1 MDSNNNNNEDNDSNS
16 DDDMPELEPTPQLN
30 NPFTDNIIINDDAV
44 TDLFIRMFNNPR
56 FTGRVN
62 YRFPPPVTIARM
74 NEEND
79 NEEGE
84 EEENDN
90 EENDNEENDEDTEE
104 RLRQQAETFISNLTN
119 LIARP
124 NLNTMRHRN
133 SRLSRR
139 RFEQLLMHSFNQKP
153 KYKKVL
159 SEEGE
164 EQLKKMLYKD
174 SSKTN
179 ESCPIYYV
187 DFEDDSE
194 VIELPCKHCFTPVG
208 IEKWLKEEKNECP
221 ICRFELKSK
230 EVKEKVYN
238 EQQDSDDDTGEDDNE
253 NDQDEETQEGSVN
266 MVPLLS
272 SMRNA
277 YNPAR
282 SRLFQP
288 TSRESVPHSYI
299 DSLLASEEER
309 QMEAAILASIRDL
322 EARESNENNEESN
335 EESNKESN
343 EDTDLDDG
351 SVD

>member
-1 MDSNNNNNEDNDSNS
+1 MDSNNNNNNNNDDIS
-16 DDDMPELEPTPQLN
+16 DDDMPELEPVPQLT
-30 NPFTDNIIINDDAV
+30 NPLTENIIINDDAV

-62 YRFPPPVTIARM
+62 YRYPPPVTITRT
-74 NEEND
+74 NDDEEDDEPNTSPD
-79 NEEGE
+79 EEQMRE
-84 EEENDN
+84 
-90 EENDNEENDEDTEE
+90 
-104 RLRQQAETFISNLTN
+104 QAESFITNLTN

-124 NLNTMRHRN
+124 NLNAMRYRN
-133 SRLSRR
+133 PRLSRR
-139 RFEQLLMHSFNQKP
+139 RFEQLLAQSFNQKP

-164 EQLKKMLYKD
+164 DQLKKMLYKD

-179 ESCPIYYV
+179 ESCPIYYL

-194 VIELPCKHCFTPVG
+194 VIELPCKHCFTPDG

-230 EVKEKVYN
+230 EIKEKVYN
-238 EQQDSDDDTGEDDNE
+238 EEEEDSGDDGDNDGD
-253 NDQDEETQEGSVN
+253 NDGDDEENESNTVN
-266 MVPLLS
+266 MVPLLA

-277 YNPAR
+277 YNPSR
-282 SRLFQP
+282 SRLYQP
-288 TSRESVPHSYI
+288 SSRESVPHSYI

-322 EARESNENNEESN
+322 ENNEENTEENNEENN
-335 EESNKESN
+335 E
-343 EDTDLDDG
+343 EDTDLDDA

>member
-1 MDSNNNNNEDNDSNS
+1 MDSNNNNNNNNNDDIS
-16 DDDMPELEPTPQLN
+16 DDDMPELEPVPQLT
-30 NPFTDNIIINDDAV
+30 NPLTENIIINDDAV

-62 YRFPPPVTIARM
+62 YRYPPPVTITRT
-74 NEEND
+74 NDDEEDDEPNTSPD
-79 NEEGE
+79 EEQMRE
-84 EEENDN
+84 
-90 EENDNEENDEDTEE
+90 
-104 RLRQQAETFISNLTN
+104 QAESFITNLTN

-124 NLNTMRHRN
+124 NLNAMRYRN
-133 SRLSRR
+133 PRLSRR
-139 RFEQLLMHSFNQKP
+139 RFEQLLAQSFNQKP

-164 EQLKKMLYKD
+164 DQLKKMLYKD

-179 ESCPIYYV
+179 ESCPIYYL

-194 VIELPCKHCFTPVG
+194 VIELPCKHCFTPDG

-230 EVKEKVYN
+230 EIKEKVYN
-238 EQQDSDDDTGEDDNE
+238 EEEEEDSGDDGDNDGD
-253 NDQDEETQEGSVN
+253 NDGDDEENESNTVN
-266 MVPLLS
+266 MVPLLA

-277 YNPAR
+277 YNPSR
-282 SRLFQP
+282 SRLYQP
-288 TSRESVPHSYI
+288 SSRESVPHSYI

-322 EARESNENNEESN
+322 ENNEENTEENNEENN
-335 EESNKESN
+335 E
-343 EDTDLDDG
+343 EDTDLDDA

>member
-1 MDSNNNNNEDNDSNS
+1 MDSNNNSDDSN
-16 DDDMPELEPTPQLN
+16 DDESNSSTNTPELEPTPQLN
-30 NPFTDNIIINDDAV
+30 NPFTENIIINDDAV
-44 TDLFIRMFNNPR
+44 TDLFVRMFNNPR

-62 YRFPPPVTIARM
+62 YRFPPPVTITNN
-74 NEEND
+74 NEEN
-79 NEEGE
+79 NEDDDEANNSQDE
-84 EEENDN
+84 EQM
-90 EENDNEENDEDTEE
+90 
-104 RLRQQAETFISNLTN
+104 RQQAETFITNLTN

-124 NLNTMRHRN
+124 NLNTMRYRN
-133 SRLSRR
+133 PNLSRR

-164 EQLKKMLYKD
+164 EQLKRMLYKD

-179 ESCPIYYV
+179 ESCPIYYL

-194 VIELPCKHCFTPVG
+194 VIELPCKHCFTPDG

-230 EVKEKVYN
+230 EVKEKFFN
-238 EQQDSDDDTGEDDNE
+238 EEE
-253 NDQDEETQEGSVN
+253 EDEEDEGDDGDDGDDEESEDNQPNTVN
-266 MVPLLS
+266 MIPLLS

-277 YNPAR
+277 YNPSR
-282 SRLFQP
+282 SRLYQP
-288 TSRESVPHSYI
+288 STRESVPHSYI

-309 QMEAAILASIRDL
+309 QMEQAILASIRDL
-322 EARESNENNEESN
+322 ENNESNDNNESN
-335 EESNKESN
+335 NDNDSNDSN
-343 EDTDLDDG
+343 DTDLDNA

>member
-1 MDSNNNNNEDNDSNS
+1 MDSNNNDNS
-16 DDDMPELEPTPQLN
+16 DDSNNSDDNIPELETTPQLN
-30 NPFTDNIIINDDAV
+30 NPFTQNVIINDDAL
-44 TDLFIRMFNNPR
+44 TDLFVRMFNNPR

-62 YRFPPPVTIARM
+62 YRFPPPVTISR
-74 NEEND
+74 NSEENND
-79 NEEGE
+79 
-84 EEENDN
+84 EENND
-90 EENDNEENDEDTEE
+90 EENNDEEDEANTSPDEE
-104 RLRQQAETFISNLTN
+104 QMRQQAETFITNLTN

-124 NLNTMRHRN
+124 NLNTMRYRN
-133 SRLSRR
+133 PNLSRR
-139 RFEQLLMHSFNQKP
+139 RFEQLLLHSFNQKP

-164 EQLKKMLYKD
+164 QQLKKMLYKD

-179 ESCPIYYV
+179 ESCPIYYL

-194 VIELPCKHCFTPVG
+194 VIELPCKHCFTPAG

-230 EVKEKVYN
+230 EVKEKIY
-238 EQQDSDDDTGEDDNE
+238 EEDSGEDGDDDGE
-253 NDQDEETQEGSVN
+253 NDENEEAQEGTVN
-266 MVPLLS
+266 MIPLLS

-277 YNPAR
+277 YNPSR

-288 TSRESVPHSYI
+288 TTRESVPHSYI

-322 EARESNENNEESN
+322 ESNENNEENN
-335 EESNKESN
+335 EEDNNEEN
-343 EDTDLDDG
+343 NEEDNDEDTDLDNA

>member
-1 MDSNNNNNEDNDSNS
+1 MDSNNNSDTDS
-16 DDDMPELEPTPQLN
+16 DIPELEEVPEPEPVQVMN
-30 NPFTDNIIINDDAV
+30 NPFTENIIINDDAI

-62 YRFPPPVTIARM
+62 YRYPPPVTVTRSNEDN
-74 NEEND
+74 NEED
-79 NEEGE
+79 NEDNNED
-84 EEENDN
+84 NN
-90 EENDNEENDEDTEE
+90 EERTRE
-104 RLRQQAETFISNLTN
+104 QAEAFITNLTN

-124 NLNTMRHRN
+124 NLNTMRYRN
-133 SRLSRR
+133 PNLSRR

-179 ESCPIYYV
+179 ESCPIYYL

-194 VIELPCKHCFTPVG
+194 VIELPCKHCFTPAG

-230 EVKEKVYN
+230 EVKEKFY
-238 EQQDSDDDTGEDDNE
+238 SDEEDNE
-253 NDQDEETQEGSVN
+253 EEDNEEEDNEESEEVEAGTVN
-266 MVPLLS
+266 MIPLLS

-277 YNPAR
+277 YNPSR

-288 TSRESVPHSYI
+288 STRQSVPHSYI

-322 EARESNENNEESN
+322 EANEDNEENNN
-335 EESNKESN
+335 N
-343 EDTDLDDG
+343 EDNSDSDLDNA

>member
-1 MDSNNNNNEDNDSNS
+1 
-16 DDDMPELEPTPQLN
+16 
-30 NPFTDNIIINDDAV
+30 
-44 TDLFIRMFNNPR
+44 MFNNPR

-62 YRFPPPVTIARM
+62 YRFPPPVTITRI
-74 NEEND
+74 NQENNDEENND
-79 NEEGE
+79 E
-84 EEENDN
+84 EEDEANTSPD
-90 EENDNEENDEDTEE
+90 EEQM
-104 RLRQQAETFISNLTN
+104 RQQAETFITNLTN

-124 NLNTMRHRN
+124 NLNRIRYRN
-133 SRLSRR
+133 PRSSRR

-164 EQLKKMLYKD
+164 QQLKKMLYKD

-194 VIELPCKHCFTPVG
+194 VIELPCKHCFTPAG

-221 ICRFELKSK
+221 ICRFQLKSK
-230 EVKEKVYN
+230 EVKEKFY
-238 EQQDSDDDTGEDDNE
+238 EEE
-253 NDQDEETQEGSVN
+253 DEEDSGDDGDQEENSQESTEENTEENSVN
-266 MVPLLS
+266 MIPLLS

-277 YNPAR
+277 YNPSR

-288 TSRESVPHSYI
+288 TTRESVPHSYI

-322 EARESNENNEESN
+322 ESRESNENNEEN
-335 EESNKESN
+335 N
-343 EDTDLDDG
+343 EDTDLDNA

>member
-1 MDSNNNNNEDNDSNS
+1 MDSNNNDNNNNNDIS
-16 DDDMPELEPTPQLN
+16 DDDMPELEPVPQLT
-30 NPFTDNIIINDDAV
+30 NPLTENIIINDDAV

-62 YRFPPPVTIARM
+62 YRYPPPVTITRT
-74 NEEND
+74 NDDEEDDEPNTSPD
-79 NEEGE
+79 EEQMRE
-84 EEENDN
+84 
-90 EENDNEENDEDTEE
+90 
-104 RLRQQAETFISNLTN
+104 QAESFITNLTN

-124 NLNTMRHRN
+124 NLNAMRYRN
-133 SRLSRR
+133 PRLSRR
-139 RFEQLLMHSFNQKP
+139 RFEQLLAQSFNQKP

-164 EQLKKMLYKD
+164 DQLKKMLYKD

-179 ESCPIYYV
+179 ESCPIYYL

-194 VIELPCKHCFTPVG
+194 VIELPCKHCFTPDG

-230 EVKEKVYN
+230 EIKEKVYN
-238 EQQDSDDDTGEDDNE
+238 EEEEEDSGDDGDNDGD
-253 NDQDEETQEGSVN
+253 NDGDDEENESNTVN
-266 MVPLLS
+266 MVPLLA

-277 YNPAR
+277 YNPSR
-282 SRLFQP
+282 SRLYQP
-288 TSRESVPHSYI
+288 SSRESVPHSYI

-322 EARESNENNEESN
+322 ENNEENTEENNEENN
-335 EESNKESN
+335 E
-343 EDTDLDDG
+343 EDTDLDDA

>member
-1 MDSNNNNNEDNDSNS
+1 MDSNNNNNNNNNDIS
-16 DDDMPELEPTPQLN
+16 DDDMPELEPVPQLT
-30 NPFTDNIIINDDAV
+30 NPLTENIIINDDAV

-62 YRFPPPVTIARM
+62 YRYPPPVTITRT
-74 NEEND
+74 NDDEEDDEPNTSPD
-79 NEEGE
+79 EEQMRE
-84 EEENDN
+84 
-90 EENDNEENDEDTEE
+90 
-104 RLRQQAETFISNLTN
+104 QAESFITNLTN

-124 NLNTMRHRN
+124 NLNAMRYRN
-133 SRLSRR
+133 PRLSRR
-139 RFEQLLMHSFNQKP
+139 RFEQLLAQSFNQKP

-164 EQLKKMLYKD
+164 DQLKKMLYKD

-179 ESCPIYYV
+179 ESCPIYYL

-194 VIELPCKHCFTPVG
+194 VIELPCKHCFTPDG

-230 EVKEKVYN
+230 EIKEKVYN
-238 EQQDSDDDTGEDDNE
+238 EEEEDSGDDGDNDGD
-253 NDQDEETQEGSVN
+253 NDGDDEENESNTVN
-266 MVPLLS
+266 MVPLLA

-277 YNPAR
+277 YNPSR
-282 SRLFQP
+282 SRLYQP
-288 TSRESVPHSYI
+288 SSRESVPHSYI

-322 EARESNENNEESN
+322 ENNEENTEENNEENN
-335 EESNKESN
+335 E
-343 EDTDLDDG
+343 EDTDLDDA

>member
-1 MDSNNNNNEDNDSNS
+1 MDSNNNNNENNS

-30 NPFTDNIIINDDAV
+30 NPFTQNVIINDQAV
-44 TDLFIRMFNNPR
+44 TDLFVNLFNNPR
-56 FTGRVN
+56 FTGRRSIYYPPDIPQLRSRSNN
-62 YRFPPPVTIARM
+62 Y
-74 NEEND
+74 NSEQND
-79 NEEGE
+79 NNNDDDNNNNDDDDEPNTSPDEEQMRE
-84 EEENDN
+84 
-90 EENDNEENDEDTEE
+90 
-104 RLRQQAETFISNLTN
+104 QAEAFINNLTN

-124 NLNTMRHRN
+124 NISRMRYRN
-133 SRLSRR
+133 PTLSRR
-139 RFEQLLMHSFNQKP
+139 RFEQLLAQSFNQKP

-164 EQLKKMLYKD
+164 DQLKKMLYKD

-194 VIELPCKHCFTPVG
+194 VIELPCKHCFTPDG

-230 EVKEKVYN
+230 EVKEKLYN
-238 EQQDSDDDTGEDDNE
+238 EEEDSGEDGDEDGDEDGEEE
-253 NDQDEETQEGSVN
+253 NQQNTVN

-272 SMRNA
+272 SLRNA
-277 YNPAR
+277 YNPSR
-282 SRLFQP
+282 SRLYQP
-288 TSRESVPHSYI
+288 STRDSVPHSYI

-322 EARESNENNEESN
+322 EANEANEENNEEN
-335 EESNKESN
+335 N
-343 EDTDLDDG
+343 EDTDLDDA

>member
-1 MDSNNNNNEDNDSNS
+1 MNSNNNNDNNS
-16 DDDMPELEPTPQLN
+16 DDDMPELEPTPQLT
-30 NPFTDNIIINDDAV
+30 NPLTENIIINDDAV

-62 YRFPPPVTIARM
+62 YRYPPPVTISRPDEEN
-74 NEEND
+74 NEEDDSDDEPNTSPD
-79 NEEGE
+79 EEQMRE
-84 EEENDN
+84 
-90 EENDNEENDEDTEE
+90 
-104 RLRQQAETFISNLTN
+104 QAETFISNLTN

-124 NLNTMRHRN
+124 NLNTARYRN
-133 SRLSRR
+133 PALSRR
-139 RFEQLLMHSFNQKP
+139 RFEQLLAQSFNQKP

-164 EQLKKMLYKD
+164 DQLKKMLYKD

-194 VIELPCKHCFTPVG
+194 VIELPCKHCFTPDG

-238 EQQDSDDDTGEDDNE
+238 EEEEEHSNDEDG
-253 NDQDEETQEGSVN
+253 DEEEEQQNTVN
-266 MVPLLS
+266 MIPLLA

-277 YNPAR
+277 YNPSR
-282 SRLFQP
+282 SRLYQP
-288 TSRESVPHSYI
+288 TSRQSVPHSYI

-309 QMEAAILASIRDL
+309 QMEQAILASIRDL
-322 EARESNENNEESN
+322 ETNDDDNDDDDNDEED
-335 EESNKESN
+335 
-343 EDTDLDDG
+343 EDTDLDNA